1 MLATPERVRGY
12 SQEPDRIVWHKPY
25 GRGDGD
31 FQAIACSPD
40 EGIVLPWP
48 KKDVPLRL
56 DVAGEEWCP
65 DCLKVIR
72 GK

>member
-12 SQEPDRIVWHKPY
+12 SAGPDRIVWHKPA

-31 FQAIACSPD
+31 FQAIACSSE
-40 EGIVLPWP
+40 EGITLPWP

-56 DVAGEEWCP
+56 DVSGEEWCP
-65 DCLKVIR
+65 DCLAIIR
-72 GK
+72 AK